1 MTLAPVARLAVI
13 VIVLHT
19 AALFAATQS
28 PIPSLDFE
36 YYRTRVEPIFLKK
49 RPGHARCV
57 VCHAGS
63 NNAFRLQP
71 LPAGS
76 TTWTEEQSRQNF
88 EIVSRLVTPGDPASS
103 RLLLHPLSPEAGGD
117 RFHSGGRQFASQ
129 NDPDWRVL
137 ADWVRNAKNARVD
150 NTLKNLRNHHRT
162 VALGDFTDRDE
173 GHLFSSRHVDD

>member
-1 MTLAPVARLAVI
+1 VI
-13 VIVLHT
+13 LTPMAKLVVIVLFLQT
-19 AALFAATQS
+19 AALFAVRQAPTQ
-28 PIPSLDFE
+28 SLDFK

-57 VCHAGS
+57 VCHAAS

-76 TTWTEEQSRQNF
+76 TNWTEEQSRRNF
-88 EIVSRLVTPGDPASS
+88 EVVSRLVTPGDATSS
-103 RLLLHPLSPEAGGD
+103 RLLLHPLSAEAGGD

-137 ADWVRNAKNARVD
+137 ADWVRNTRIRAP
-150 NTLKNLRNHHRT
+150 TT
-162 VALGDFTDRDE
+162 P
-173 GHLFSSRHVDD
+173 